1 MSIET
6 LTASIPTLLAIWAVF
21 TAGFVGLI
29 TYRSQLVR
37 YEDDQL
43 FLAETSA
50 TAIAEQRQSEILR
63 RIQKVDPFLKILGGI
78 AALLTAI
85 IISIW
90 VAEAWQ
96 TLR

>member
-1 MSIET
+1 MTIET
-6 LTASIPTLLAIWAVF
+6 LTASIPTLLSIWAVF

-43 FLAETSA
+43 FLAETNA
-50 TAIAEQRQSEILR
+50 TAIAEQRQSQIIR
-63 RIQKVDPFLKILGGI
+63 RIQRIDPFLKLLGGI
-78 AALLTAI
+78 AALLTAVI
-85 IISIW
+85 VFIW